1 MIQLAKPIGTEQ
13 PRQGPLYRTPAMQ
26 PQQET
31 LADRLKKSAMEKAM
45 SKGEEA
51 LLEKA
56 GAKTVAAAGAAMGD
70 PTGGIA
76 TEVAYEAAMPM
87 LRSLLGG
94 LFNKGGYVNGPLSV
108 AHLMADPLYK
118 SNGGPLTNKGV

>member
-1 MIQLAKPIGTEQ
+1 
-13 PRQGPLYRTPAMQ
+13 MQ